1 MFESMTIN
9 LKPILYYRAYLK
21 VTNKKPQHF
30 FLRALVLFAKDTEIL
45 IKGEMWS
52 VAISQL

>member
-1 MFESMTIN
+1 MTIN